1 MVEKMEKEAIFYH
14 AIAQHAAGSYADI
27 SRLKKNF
34 ASWEEAYRAAPDL
47 QNTPSP
53 ETAYKK
59 LRERGISLVLKEDPQ
74 YPPLLREI
82 PHPPFGI
89 YIKGTPPDNDQLTIA
104 IVGTRR
110 ATPDGKSTARR
121 FATELARAGISIA
134 SGLAFGIDAA
144 AHEGCLD
151 AGGRT
156 IAVLACGLAN
166 IYPRNNESVARKI
179 LAQGGTIISEYPPDM
194 PAYPS
199 RFLERNRII
208 SGVSKGTLVIESP
221 ERSGSLATARFA
233 FEQNRDVFV
242 VPGGVA
248 HPNFKGSNRLIRQG
262 AELVTCTEDVLESY
276 GILKEKA
283 DASLSAGTPEERTI
297 LKFLAGCSEAADI
310 DKIIDMTKLEPRIAN
325 QTVSTL
331 YIKGMIKELGD
342 GYMLN

>member
-1 MVEKMEKEAIFYH
+1 MEEEVVFYH
-14 AIAQHAAGSYADI
+14 AIAQHVAGSYADI
-27 SRLKKNF
+27 SRIKKSF
-34 ASWEEAYRAAPDL
+34 ATWREAYQATPDARD
-47 QNTPSP
+47 TSSP

-59 LRERGISLVLKEDPQ
+59 LHECGISLMLKEDSQ

-89 YIKGTPPDNDQLTIA
+89 YIRGTLPENDQLTIA
-104 IVGTRR
+104 VVGTRR

-121 FATELARAGISIA
+121 FATELTRAGIAIV
-134 SGLAFGIDAA
+134 SGLAFGVDAA

-151 AGGRT
+151 AGGKT
-156 IAVLACGLAN
+156 VAVLACGLAN
-166 IYPRNNESVARKI
+166 IYPRNNESIARKI
-179 LAQGGTIISEYPPDM
+179 IAQGGAIISEYPPDM

-199 RFLERNRII
+199 RFLERNRIV
-208 SGVSKGTLVIESP
+208 SGLSKGTLVIEAP

-262 AELVTCTEDVLESY
+262 AELVTCAEDILESY
-276 GILKEKA
+276 GIIKEKT
-283 DASLSAGTPEERTI
+283 DVSLSTGTPEEKAI
-297 LKFLAGCSEAADI
+297 LEFLAEFSGAADI

-325 QTVSTL
+325 QAVSTL
-331 YIKGMIKELGD
+331 YIKGIIKEQSD
-342 GYMLN
+342 GYMIN

>member
-1 MVEKMEKEAIFYH
+1 MVGNMEKEAIFYH

-34 ASWEEAYRAAPDL
+34 ASWEETYRAIPDL
-47 QNTPSP
+47 RDAPNP
-53 ETAYKK
+53 EMAYEM
-59 LRERGISLVLKEDPQ
+59 LRKSGISLALKEDSR
-74 YPPLLREI
+74 YPLLLREI

-89 YIKGTPPDNDQLTIA
+89 YIKGMPPENDQLTIA

-110 ATPDGKSTARR
+110 ATPDGKSTARS
-121 FATELARAGISIA
+121 FAAKLARAGISIA
-134 SGLAFGIDAA
+134 SGLAFGVDTA

-166 IYPRNNESVARKI
+166 IYPRNNESIARKI
-179 LAQGGTIISEYPPDM
+179 LTQGGAIISEYPPDM

-208 SGVSKGTLVIESP
+208 SGISKGTLVIESP

-248 HPNFKGSNRLIRQG
+248 HPNFKGSNQLIRQG
-262 AELVTCTEDVLESY
+262 AELITCTEDILESY
-276 GILKEKA
+276 GIFKEKR
-283 DASLSAGTPEERTI
+283 DVSLAARTPEEKTI
-297 LKFLAGCSEAADI
+297 LEFLAQLDGAADI
-310 DKIIDMTKLEPRIAN
+310 DKIIDLTKLEPRIAN

-331 YIKGMIKELGD
+331 YIKGLIKEQSD
-342 GYMLN
+342 GYMIN